1 MMLRTAMDVVAMDE
15 RPWPAQLRVES
26 QKDRAAALLRTA
38 FWQGV
43 WPRIKDER
51 LTVTVWFLR
60 PSLKVAALHP
70 LFVRIFGEDP
80 NVLGAFTATEG
91 AFHG

>member
-1 MMLRTAMDVVAMDE
+1 MMLRTAMDVVPMDD
-15 RPWPAQLRVES
+15 RPWPSQLRVES
-26 QKDRAAALLRTA
+26 QKDRAAALLRTM

-60 PSLKVAALHP
+60 PSLKVSALHP
-70 LFVRIFGEDP
+70 LFERIFGADP
-80 NVLGAFTATEG
+80 NATAEFTSTENFV
-91 AFHG
+91 A